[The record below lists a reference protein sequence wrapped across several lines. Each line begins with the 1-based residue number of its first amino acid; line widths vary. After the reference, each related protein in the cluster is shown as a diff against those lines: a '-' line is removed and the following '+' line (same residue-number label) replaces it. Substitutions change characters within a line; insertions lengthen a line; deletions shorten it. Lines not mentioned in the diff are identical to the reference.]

1 VVTGFNGDEW
11 RRCGEGLTRP
21 DRLAYHIFQ
30 STRFYTKDSH
40 PLFLTSGSS
49 FERDRDATRP
59 GRDDILALAGYFTEL
74 SDRWIGEMDLSADNG
89 DFPWTGRTRFSI
101 VLFLLRHNTYHLG
114 EMEGLLNRCR
124 GGQAPDF
131 WVDSL
136 KGIES

>member
-1 VVTGFNGDEW
+1 MKQDLISQSRHFWDVYRRVVTGFNGDEW

-74 SDRWIGEMDLSADNG
+74 SDRWIGEM
-89 DFPWTGRTRFSI
+89 
-101 VLFLLRHNTYHLG
+101 
-114 EMEGLLNRCR
+114 EGLLNRCR

>member
-1 VVTGFNGDEW
+1 MSQSRHFWDVYRRVVTGFNGDEW

-49 FERDRDATRP
+49 FERDQDATRP

-74 SDRWIGEMDLSADNG
+74 SDRWIGEM
-89 DFPWTGRTRFSI
+89 
-101 VLFLLRHNTYHLG
+101 
-114 EMEGLLNRCR
+114 EGLLNRCR